1 MFRTITR
8 HSQITGALVM
18 REIVTRYG
26 REGLGFL
33 WVVGEP
39 LIFCGG
45 VISLWALIKPQYEH
59 GVRVAPFMMTGYM
72 CLLMFRHTVSYSLTA
87 VQANVGLLHHRRV
100 SILHIYIS
108 RSIIEFAGSTVA
120 FIVVYFILF
129 SLGLVSLPHDLLLLY
144 SGWMIM
150 AWLSL
155 GVALVFAAITLKF
168 EVMERIVPV
177 VMYLLIPL
185 SGAFIM
191 VAWVPEKYRELYM
204 LLPLPHP
211 IEMVRA
217 AVFGQYVPT
226 YYHVWYPI
234 AWAAGLTVLGLLM
247 LARAKHHLD
256 VE

>member
-1 MFRTITR
+1 
-8 HSQITGALVM
+8 
-18 REIVTRYG
+18 
-26 REGLGFL
+26 
-33 WVVGEP
+33 
-39 LIFCGG
+39 
-45 VISLWALIKPQYEH
+45 
-59 GVRVAPFMMTGYM
+59 
-72 CLLMFRHTVSYSLTA
+72 
-87 VQANVGLLHHRRV
+87 
-100 SILHIYIS
+100 
-108 RSIIEFAGSTVA
+108 
-120 FIVVYFILF
+120 
-129 SLGLVSLPHDLLLLY
+129 
-144 SGWMIM
+144 M

-155 GVALVFAAITLKF
+155 GVALVLAAITLQF

-211 IEMVRA
+211 IEMVRSS
-217 AVFGQYVPT
+217 VFGEYVPT